1 MFGSRP
7 AQQQQQ
13 NRAPVIRRAIRGD
26 MAPPPAPPLMPPPL
40 APASSYHT
48 ANTHAPTEADEAT
61 QRSTQEDD
69 GTGAKPAE
77 PADPF
82 EGLWGKLVPCNSS
95 METIDL
101 RVEQPQY
108 IVGRSNDAQIQ
119 IPHPKISAY
128 LSVFIRLFFAPRSR
142 FRASVSIAMALTLSP
157 NTVVFYSLPAGSRHC
172 ELRLV
177 YNPNNTTTVTV
188 TDFSTNGTYVSHFVP
203 SLPFSFPIS
212 ASRLGGMEA

>member
-128 LSVFIRLFFAPRSR
+128 LSFRVHSTLFCAPGPVPRLGLDCNGADLILQHGGVLFFYPQALDIAS
-142 FRASVSIAMALTLSP
+142 SVSFTIQTTLP
-157 NTVVFYSLPAGSRHC
+157 R
-172 ELRLV
+172 
-177 YNPNNTTTVTV
+177 
-188 TDFSTNGTYVSHFVP
+188 
-203 SLPFSFPIS
+203 
-212 ASRLGGMEA
+212 

>member
-13 NRAPVIRRAIRGD
+13 NRAPVVRRAIRGD
-26 MAPPPAPPLMPPPL
+26 MAPPPDPPLMPPPL

-61 QRSTQEDD
+61 QRSTQEED
-69 GTGAKPAE
+69 GNPQAKPAE

-82 EGLWGKLVPCNSS
+82 EGLWGKLVPCNSA

-101 RVEQPQY
+101 RVEQTQY
-108 IVGRSNDAQIQ
+108 TVGRASDAHIQ
-119 IPHPKISAY
+119 IGHPKIS
-128 LSVFIRLFFAPRSR
+128 
-142 FRASVSIAMALTLSP
+142 
-157 NTVVFYSLPAGSRHC
+157 SRHC

-188 TDFSTNGTYVSHFVP
+188 VDTSTNGTYVNGV
-203 SLPFSFPIS
+203 
-212 ASRLGGMEA
+212 RLGRGRHSMLNHGDELSLGVPVGLTNEEDF